1 MLTLSFRHWASA
13 ALLAGGLLG
22 SLPTLADQPPP
33 EAASGFARITAPTA
47 FDHAMIVTANPLAS
61 DAGAAILRQGGSA
74 VDALIAAQWVLGLTE
89 PQSSGLGGGGF
100 LLTHDGKRTLQSWDG
115 RETAPAAAR
124 GERFI
129 GADGKPLPFTQAVA
143 SGKAVGV
150 PGLVAMLYAA
160 HQQHGKL
167 PWAALAQPAIQLAE
181 QGFAVSPRLY
191 TLLVQETRLQADANA
206 RRYFF
211 SEDGRPRPVGSLLRN
226 PDYADTLRRIARQ
239 GPAGFYQGPVAA
251 DMVRAVQNHPT
262 PGDLTLAD
270 LASYRPKQRAPLCG
284 PYRQWQV
291 CGMGAP
297 SSGGVAVLQL
307 LGMLARFQ
315 LNTLPPTSADAVHL
329 YSEAGRLAFADRERY
344 LADPDFVAVPQAGL
358 IAPDYLAARSQLI
371 DPQRSHGPARA
382 GEPAGVKLSAW
393 GRDAAPELLST
404 THLVAFD
411 RDGRAASMTSSVE
424 DAFGSRIMVRGF
436 LLNNQMTDFSFLPE
450 QDGAPVANRIQPGKR
465 PRSAMSPTLVLDQQG
480 QVQMAVG
487 SPGGSLIIHYVA
499 QALLGLLEWR
509 LDPQAAANLP
519 HYGSRNGP
527 TELEAD
533 QQLERLIEPLRQRGH
548 EVKLTPMT
556 SGLSIIVRQPQGG
569 YLGGADPRREGK
581 VSGF

>member
-226 PDYADTLRRIARQ
+226 PDYADTLRRIARR

-297 SSGGVAVLQL
+297 SSAWPPWCLVWWARMAAGNWAEPRIAFFCVAV
-307 LGMLARFQ
+307 R
-315 LNTLPPTSADAVHL
+315 
-329 YSEAGRLAFADRERY
+329 
-344 LADPDFVAVPQAGL
+344 
-358 IAPDYLAARSQLI
+358 
-371 DPQRSHGPARA
+371 PA
-382 GEPAGVKLSAW
+382 
-393 GRDAAPELLST
+393 
-404 THLVAFD
+404 
-411 RDGRAASMTSSVE
+411 
-424 DAFGSRIMVRGF
+424 
-436 LLNNQMTDFSFLPE
+436 
-450 QDGAPVANRIQPGKR
+450 
-465 PRSAMSPTLVLDQQG
+465 
-480 QVQMAVG
+480 
-487 SPGGSLIIHYVA
+487 
-499 QALLGLLEWR
+499 
-509 LDPQAAANLP
+509 
-519 HYGSRNGP
+519 
-527 TELEAD
+527 
-533 QQLERLIEPLRQRGH
+533 
-548 EVKLTPMT
+548 
-556 SGLSIIVRQPQGG
+556 
-569 YLGGADPRREGK
+569 
-581 VSGF
+581 